1 MVTWQAI
8 KLYQSGDLFPKYIS
22 FYSLWTI
29 YISKPLANLLSSK
42 TISTHNQRERGLS
55 FFMKALFHR
64 KRNVGPGVNRRYFY
78 VSLSVLQDEL
88 SHEVKPGW
96 PSTCR
101 GLDENKMSSTHTGEN
116 DNWQP
121 LNRRQLPSAS
131 FTFYSFFI
139 AFS

>member
-8 KLYQSGDLFPKYIS
+8 KLYQTGDLFPKYIS

-29 YISKPLANLLSSK
+29 YYISKPLANLLSSK
-42 TISTHNQRERGLS
+42 TISTHNQRGVLS

-101 GLDENKMSSTHTGEN
+101 GLDENRMSSTHTGERMTIGN
-116 DNWQP
+116 
-121 LNRRQLPSAS
+121 L
-131 FTFYSFFI
+131 
-139 AFS
+139 

>member
-1 MVTWQAI
+1 MQCKASNYHCVNIDITI
-8 KLYQSGDLFPKYIS
+8 FPCGDVASNKALPKWRPIPQVHFILLFMDD
-22 FYSLWTI
+22 I
-29 YISKPLANLLSSK
+29 YFHKPLANLLSSK
-42 TISTHNQRERGLS
+42 TISTHNQRGGLS

-101 GLDENKMSSTHTGEN
+101 GLDENRMSSTHTGERMTIGN
-116 DNWQP
+116 
-121 LNRRQLPSAS
+121 L
-131 FTFYSFFI
+131 
-139 AFS
+139 